1 MILVTEEPKMSKL
14 AIFLADGFEEIEG
27 LTVVDI
33 CRRCRLTIDT
43 VSIKD
48 TKEVISSHGI
58 PLQTDL
64 LLSELDFDA
73 YDILILPGGLKGT
86 NNLEACEPLKEAVR
100 DFVAKDKYIAA
111 ICAAPSI
118 FGHMGL
124 LQGKKATSYPT
135 FESHLEG
142 AEVTGAGVTRDGRI
156 ITGRSMA
163 YSVPFALT
171 IAEIFAGKETA
182 EKVASDIVYTGS
194 FGG

>member
-1 MILVTEEPKMSKL
+1 MSKL

-194 FGG
+194 FGD

>member
-1 MILVTEEPKMSKL
+1 MSKL

-33 CRRCRLTIDT
+33 CRRARLDIDT

-48 TKEVISSHGI
+48 TKDVVTSHGI
-58 PLQTDL
+58 PLTTDL
-64 LLSELDFDA
+64 LLSELNFDE

-86 NNLEACEPLKEAVR
+86 NNLEDCEPLKKAVQ

-111 ICAAPSI
+111 ICAAPRI
-118 FGHMGL
+118 FGHLGL

-142 AEVTGAGVTRDGRI
+142 ADVTSAGVTRDGKI

-171 IAEIFAGKETA
+171 IAEIFAGKEVA
-182 EKVASDIVYTGS
+182 QKVASDIVYTGE